1 MSFSA
6 STTKNYFSKNL
17 HLVLILILGGVV
29 FYNFIVSPHLNQISA
44 AEQYKQAIEGLQ
56 NENVVLSKT
65 TEMKHKKMAT
75 LQDEMLSKKESIF
88 QADEAKEFRSS
99 FELSAKEMGCALDSV
114 NFMPVI
120 EAGNL
125 ADGKK
130 LLVYKAKL
138 DVRGGFGNIARFIA
152 SLQKHPQKVWV
163 NSVNIDNRDNSSNY
177 LKGSMTVAIQVIENK
192 EPVDNEKL

>member
-1 MSFSA
+1 MKFCA

-17 HLVLILILGGVV
+17 HLVLILIMGGVF
-29 FYNFIVSPHLNQISA
+29 FYNFIVSPHLNQILA
-44 AEQYKQAIEGLQ
+44 AEQYKHATEELQ

-65 TEMKHKKMAT
+65 TEMKHKKIAT

-99 FELSAKEMGCALDSV
+99 FELIAKELGCALDSV

-120 EAGNL
+120 KAGNL
-125 ADGKK
+125 TNGDK
-130 LLVYKAKL
+130 LLVYKARL

-163 NSVNIDNRDNSSNY
+163 NSVNIDNCDNSSNY

-192 EPVDNEKL
+192 ESVDNE